1 MARIFTYRWAVVAG
15 ALLLAVTMACT
26 AKPEVVEV
34 EKIVEVVKEVPVEV
48 VVEKEVEK
56 EVVREVPVETVMVKE
71 VPVEKI
77 VTEIKEIE
85 KEIVK
90 EVPIEVVVE
99 KEVVRTIEVEKPVI
113 VRQEVV
119 KEVEVVRE
127 VEVEVVKEVEVV
139 QEVEVIKEVP
149 VEVEKIVKEV
159 VQVPVSV
166 PVEAAMSPDETGIL
180 MARQGTPKRGGTFKI
195 GGWKLPG
202 HFDLDQAVSVT
213 SLFPQSPMYEK
224 LLRMNPYDGG
234 YTIIPDLAKSWEVS
248 SDGLSYTFQLRNG
261 VKFHDGSSLAA
272 RDVVATFLR
281 RKDPPEGVV
290 SIRKELYSKVT
301 AVEEVDSKTVRFTL
315 SAPQGFFIPA
325 IANGWSVIYQ
335 KKVLDEHNG
344 DLRRIPDYPGT
355 GPFKFVEWTDEK
367 IRTEANPD
375 YWNPEL
381 PYVDAIE
388 RFGIHNSARS
398 ATLVLTGQ
406 LDFFEFATEDV
417 YREALK
423 QPDVVSTQGS
433 PHSAAQTV
441 LLNTTKSPMDD
452 PRVRRALHLAVSR
465 QDMQK
470 AAAQNMSFFISR
482 WAPPGEVSTPFHVVE
497 ALPGYRADK
506 TRDIARAKELMDEA
520 GYRYGIKGL
529 KVLLRGGTP
538 DTVITL
544 SFLDQVKKALG
555 VEFEVETAETS
566 VYWDTVRKGDFH
578 ASGGASACGLAD
590 PSDCWSSW
598 LKTGGPQ
605 NHSNFSNAEF
615 DALLETIA
623 STTDTAIRREFVSR
637 GEQILDEEVPMVFVG
652 WLTIRRIWGNDIRDL
667 YFSQTGAYQ
676 IVRYDTVWLDR

>member
-1 MARIFTYRWAVVAG
+1 MRKSIKVRGVVFA
-15 ALLLAVTMACT
+15 AAAAFLVMLAMAC
-26 AKPEVVEV
+26 AAEPEVVEV
-34 EKIVEVVKEVPVEV
+34 EKEVVVKEVVVKEVPVEVVVEREVVKEVAVERVIVKEVPVEKIVTEVVEVEKEVVREVPIEVVVEKEVVKTVEVEKPLIVTQEVIKEVVKEVPVEV
-48 VVEKEVEK
+48 VVEKEVI
-56 EVVREVPVETVMVKE
+56 REVP
-71 VPVEKI
+71 
-77 VTEIKEIE
+77 
-85 KEIVK
+85 
-90 EVPIEVVVE
+90 
-99 KEVVRTIEVEKPVI
+99 
-113 VRQEVV
+113 
-119 KEVEVVRE
+119 
-127 VEVEVVKEVEVV
+127 VEVVKEVEKIV
-139 QEVEVIKEVP
+139 EKEVIKEVP
-149 VEVEKIVKEV
+149 VAAPV
-159 VQVPVSV
+159 VMTP
-166 PVEAAMSPDETGIL
+166 EATGL
-180 MARQGTPKRGGTFKI
+180 LSARQGDPNRGGTFKI

-234 YTIIPDLAKSWEVS
+234 YTIIPDLAKSWEIS
-248 SDGLSYTFQLRNG
+248 RDGLSYTFSLREG
-261 VKFHDGSSLAA
+261 VKFHDGMALSAD
-272 RDVVATFLR
+272 DVVATFLR

-301 AVEEVDSKTVRFTL
+301 DVEAVDSNTVRFTL

-335 KKVLDEHNG
+335 KSVLDANDG
-344 DLRRIPDYPGT
+344 DLRRVPDYPGT

-417 YREALK
+417 YQEALK
-423 QPDVVSTQGS
+423 QPDVVSTKGS

-529 KVLLRGGTP
+529 KLLLRGGTP

-555 VEFEVETAETS
+555 VEFEVKTAETS
-566 VYWDTVRKGDFH
+566 VYWDTVRKGRFPRVRRRVGLRPCGPVRLLELLAQDGRFPESH
-578 ASGGASACGLAD
+578 ELLKRGVRRAARNDRVDDGHPNPQGVRQQGRADPGRGSSHGIRGLAD
-590 PSDCWSSW
+590 
-598 LKTGGPQ
+598 
-605 NHSNFSNAEF
+605 
-615 DALLETIA
+615 
-623 STTDTAIRREFVSR
+623 DTPDL
-637 GEQILDEEVPMVFVG
+637 GE
-652 WLTIRRIWGNDIRDL
+652 
-667 YFSQTGAYQ
+667 
-676 IVRYDTVWLDR
+676 RY